1 MINHASI
8 SNCLLLDV
16 TTCFGSVNHFAK
28 EKKKGKKSFNRK
40 RKEKT
45 IEHATNEENSYKK
58 DTSCSNSICW
68 HHINDKSLT
77 DELLAHS

>member
-8 SNCLLLDV
+8 SNCFLLDV
-16 TTCFGSVNHFAK
+16 TTCFRSVNHFAK
-28 EKKKGKKSFNRK
+28 ERK
-40 RKEKT
+40 REKKVLTEKEKKT
-45 IEHATNEENSYKK
+45 IDHATNEENSYKK
-58 DTSCSNSICW
+58 DTSCSNSKCW